1 MNKKRF
7 IKAVGILQ
15 ADLNAIREKV
25 ETVEKRTSGEIALA
39 IIKQSDSYAAIEL
52 TVASFVAFIFG
63 VIFTIF
69 AGRIQAF
76 LSKFYWLPSI
86 SLFASLFLIFTS
98 TVFLL
103 TYLFL
108 NISSSE
114 RIFIPKSV
122 RLAKTKRRAYL
133 HFFESGLYKT
143 KERSGIL
150 IFVSV
155 LERTVI
161 VFADEGINAKVEQS
175 EWNEICQSL
184 ILSLKQKKA
193 GKGFLAAAEQ
203 CGEILAK
210 AFPAKAVNPNELA
223 DGLVVLE
230 H

>member
-7 IKAVGILQ
+7 IKAVGILP

-39 IIKQSDSYAAIEL
+39 IIKQSDS
-52 TVASFVAFIFG
+52 FAFIFG

-175 EWNEICQSL
+175 EWNEICRGL
-184 ILSLKQKKA
+184 VLSLKQKKA